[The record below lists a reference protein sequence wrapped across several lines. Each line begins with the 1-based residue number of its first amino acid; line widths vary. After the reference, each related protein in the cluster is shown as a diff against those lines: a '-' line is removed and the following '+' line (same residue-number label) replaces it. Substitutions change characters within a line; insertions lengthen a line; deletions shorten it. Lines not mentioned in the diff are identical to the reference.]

1 MTEKLNYLE
10 SYLEKM
16 GEVTLASPDY
26 KQKLHFLLS
35 NLQYILGSRPEDV
48 HLSEN
53 VLHEANYYLGN
64 ISLPLNEGDEASL
77 MVRHLRNYCERFFSK
92 PHSEPRFEP
101 VMNIQSPFLHIKARQ
116 FFDEVK
122 AQQLSSKQ
130 VFNSLFFA
138 KIRGIDVFQIL
149 VDEEGLIK
157 PAVDNGWI
165 ILPLDEPSP
174 TEVQVKPAPAGV
186 QVQVLSA
193 SKKRRMRR
201 NVKCVQ

>member
-16 GEVTLASPDY
+16 EVTLASPDY
-26 KQKLHFLLS
+26 KQQLHFLLS

-101 VMNIQSPFLHIKARQ
+101 VMNIQSPFLHIKARE

-130 VFNSLFFA
+130 VFDSLFFA

>member
-1 MTEKLNYLE
+1 
-10 SYLEKM
+10 
-16 GEVTLASPDY
+16 
-26 KQKLHFLLS
+26 
-35 NLQYILGSRPEDV
+35 
-48 HLSEN
+48 
-53 VLHEANYYLGN
+53 
-64 ISLPLNEGDEASL
+64 

-101 VMNIQSPFLHIKARQ
+101 VMNIQSPFLHIKARE

-130 VFNSLFFA
+130 VFDSLFFA

-174 TEVQVKPAPAGV
+174 TEEVQVKPAPAGV

>member
-16 GEVTLASPDY
+16 EVTLASPDY
-26 KQKLHFLLS
+26 KQQLHFLLS

-53 VLHEANYYLGN
+53 VLHSANYYLGN

-101 VMNIQSPFLHIKARQ
+101 VMNIQSPFLHIKARE

-130 VFNSLFFA
+130 VFDSLFFA

-174 TEVQVKPAPAGV
+174 TEEVQVKPAPAGV